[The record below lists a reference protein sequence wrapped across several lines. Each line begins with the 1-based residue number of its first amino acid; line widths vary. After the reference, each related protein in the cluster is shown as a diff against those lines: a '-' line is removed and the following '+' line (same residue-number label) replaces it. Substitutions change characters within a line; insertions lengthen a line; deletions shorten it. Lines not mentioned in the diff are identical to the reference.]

1 MSRTASTV
9 ARPRL
14 VTPQF
19 ALLGVAALAYFVA
32 DGVLVPTVPL
42 YVTGRLAGD
51 DVAVGVAVGAF
62 SVSALLLRPW
72 AGRLVDRRGRAIAMV
87 AGGLVFALS
96 VAGYGLADSVGL
108 LVALRLLT
116 GVGEAFFF
124 VGALT
129 AMGDLAPAERR
140 GEAISLFSLSLYVG
154 LAVGPPLGER
164 VIGAVGFGMV
174 WMVSAAAAGLAV
186 LLALQVG
193 DTRSEPGSP
202 SGSGTPSRSGPR
214 LIHPAAVVPG
224 LLLLAL
230 VWGMAGFLAFVPLY
244 ALDLGLPGS
253 GMLLFGFAAIVV
265 VIRSVGARIPD
276 RLGAERSVRLA
287 LLCSTT
293 GLVIIGGWRTVP
305 GLATGTVVLAVGV
318 ALGVRSRL
326 RTGGKSLG
334 TPAIMML
341 ALERAPA
348 SERGAVMGTVSMSID
363 LALGFGPATFGL
375 VAAGLGRSSGFLAA
389 GLVAA
394 AGLSLASRTRAAF

>member
-1 MSRTASTV
+1 MSRTAPTV

-51 DVAVGVAVGAF
+51 DVAVGLTVGAF

-72 AGRLVDRRGRAIAMV
+72 VGRLVDRRGRAIAMV
-87 AGGLVFALS
+87 AGGLIFALS
-96 VAGYGLADSVGL
+96 VAGYGLANSVGL

-124 VGALT
+124 VGAVT

-140 GEAISLFSLSLYVG
+140 GEAISLFSLSLYIG
-154 LAVGPPLGER
+154 LAVGPPLGET
-164 VIGAVGFGMV
+164 VIDAAGFGAV
-174 WMVSAAAAGLAV
+174 WLVSAAAAGLAV
-186 LLALQVG
+186 LLALQGG
-193 DTRSEPGSP
+193 DTRPAFETGTPNP
-202 SGSGTPSRSGPR
+202 SGQR

-276 RLGAERSVRLA
+276 RLGAARSVRLA

-293 GLVIIGGWRTVP
+293 GLVIIGGWRAVP
-305 GLATGTVVLAVGV
+305 GLVAGTAVLAVGI
-318 ALGVRSRL
+318 A
-326 RTGGKSLG
+326 LG

-363 LALGFGPATFGL
+363 LALGLGPATFGL
-375 VAAGLGRSSGFLAA
+375 VAAGLGRGSGFLAA

-394 AGLSLASRTRAAF
+394 AGLSLASRTRAAAAR

>member
-9 ARPRL
+9 AKPRL
-14 VTPQF
+14 ITPQF

-51 DVAVGVAVGAF
+51 DVAVGVTVGAF

-72 AGRLVDRRGRAIAMV
+72 VGRLVDRRGRAIAMV

-96 VAGYGLADSVGL
+96 VAGYQFADSVGVL
-108 LVALRLLT
+108 IALRLLT

-124 VGALT
+124 VGAVT

-140 GEAISLFSLSLYVG
+140 GEAISLFSLSLYIG
-154 LAVGPPLGER
+154 LAVGPPLGET
-164 VIGAVGFGMV
+164 VIDAAGFGVV
-174 WMVSAAAAGLAV
+174 WLVSAAAAVLAV

-193 DTRSEPGSP
+193 DTRPAEP
-202 SGSGTPSRSGPR
+202 GTPSRSRPR
-214 LIHPAAVVPG
+214 LIHPDAVVPG

-244 ALDLGLPGS
+244 ALDLGLSGS
-253 GMLLFGFAAIVV
+253 GLLLFGFAGIVV

-293 GLVIIGGWRTVP
+293 GLLIIAGWRTVP
-305 GLATGTVVLAVGV
+305 GLVAGTVVLAVGV
-318 ALGVRSRL
+318 A
-326 RTGGKSLG
+326 LG

-363 LALGFGPATFGL
+363 LALGLGPATFGL
-375 VAAGLGRSSGFLAA
+375 VAAGLGRGSGFLAA

-394 AGLSLASRTRAAF
+394 AGLSLASRTRAAATT